1 MLRTLIDMV
10 RLAGKKTASPSAL
23 EEWKTLTTLLDGV
36 VIEIRQLEHTIER
49 RGWAVRTRPA
59 QVLLRVWVTGRA
71 LKETPAGA
79 QPHGRDW
86 TDEEIERAIVYAV
99 EKACVSP
106 RYSNAEIIGVA
117 LTSYDLYSANG
128 RL

>member
-1 MLRTLIDMV
+1 MDMV
-10 RLAGKKTASPSAL
+10 ELAGKKTACPSAP
-23 EEWKTLTTLLDGV
+23 EEWKTLSTQLDGV

-49 RGWAVRTRPA
+49 RGWAVRSCAA
-59 QVLLRVWVTGRA
+59 QMLLRVWVTGRS

-86 TDEEIERAIVYAV
+86 TEEEIERAIVHAV
-99 EKACVSP
+99 EKALVLP
-106 RYSNAEIIGVA
+106 RYSHPTEVISVA

>member
-1 MLRTLIDMV
+1 MRWW
-10 RLAGKKTASPSAL
+10 AEKKTDPSASDQWK
-23 EEWKTLTTLLDGV
+23 WKTLKTQRDRV
-36 VIEIRQLEHTIER
+36 VIDVRQLEHTVGC
-49 RGWAVRTRPA
+49 RGWAVRCRPSN
-59 QVLLRVWVTGRA
+59 LLMRVWVTGRA

-86 TDEEIERAIVYAV
+86 TEAEIERGVVRAV
-99 EKACVSP
+99 ENALI
-106 RYSNAEIIGVA
+106 SNTTDVIREVV